1 MHATT
6 ESMIRFVLA
15 LIFVNQAIRFLFSV
29 EQLVHWLSPP
39 KSERLPVIT
48 DRDRRPCRHR
58 IRGGLHSE
66 N

>member
-29 EQLVHWLSPP
+29 EQLIHWLSPP
-39 KSERLPVIT
+39 KSERLPAIP
-48 DRDRRPCRHR
+48 DRDRRPRRHR

>member
-15 LIFVNQAIRFLFSV
+15 LMFVNQAIRFLFSA
-29 EQLVHWLSPP
+29 ERLIHWLSPP
-39 KSERLPVIT
+39 RSERLPAIP
-48 DRDRRPCRHR
+48 DRDRRPRRHR
-58 IRGGLHSE
+58 IRGGLPSE